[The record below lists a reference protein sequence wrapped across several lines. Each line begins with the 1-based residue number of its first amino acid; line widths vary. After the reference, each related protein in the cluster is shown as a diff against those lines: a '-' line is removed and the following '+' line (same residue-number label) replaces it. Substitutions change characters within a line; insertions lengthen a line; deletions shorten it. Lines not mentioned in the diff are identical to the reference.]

1 MNFENQIKDWI
12 EIDLERMEALQAAST
27 LHLNDWYIAAG
38 FVRNLVWD
46 RAAKIL
52 GQIRT
57 GLSKAKR
64 LIAPAMHEKLATL
77 YFETLLSV
85 DGSLE
90 MLIHRGT
97 AARKN
102 EWRQQ
107 HNNSFVEAQNRIDS
121 FLTELAI
128 ELKLAASTALAGS
141 PL

>member
-1 MNFENQIKDWI
+1 VGLPPQKVY
-12 EIDLERMEALQAAST
+12 Q
-27 LHLNDWYIAAG
+27 
-38 FVRNLVWD
+38 D

-57 GLSKAKR
+57 DLSKAKR
-64 LIAPAMHEKLATL
+64 LIAPAMQEKLTAL
-77 YFETLLSV
+77 YFETLLPI

-90 MLIHRGT
+90 LLIHRGT

-102 EWRQQ
+102 EWRKQ
-107 HNNSFVEAQNRIDS
+107 HNNSFVEAQNQIDS